1 MSWSLVYSSKA
12 VKQLKKLDKNVAK
25 TITCWLDKNIDS
37 ITNPRLYGKALS
49 ADKRGLW
56 RYRVGTYRIICQLQN
71 EKLVV
76 LALAIGHRREVYVA
90 R

>member
-25 TITCWLDKNIDS
+25 TITCLLDKNIDG
-37 ITNPRLYGKALS
+37 IPYPHLYGKALS

-76 LALAIGHRREVYVA
+76 LALAIGHR
-90 R
+90 

>member
-25 TITCWLDKNIDS
+25 TIICWLDKNIDG
-37 ITNPRLYGKALS
+37 ITDPRLYGKALS

-76 LALAIGHRREVYVA
+76 LALAIGHR
-90 R
+90 